1 MSRRKSA
8 RLIKIESL
16 GKEGNVVGADGPIRT
31 KMLHELPAHN
41 QSSAVL
47 ATLRRFARSSATQ
60 ELCEICTIGLPPD
73 HRHLLE
79 LSIGRIICSCH
90 ACALRF
96 HDVVDGRFKL
106 IPREIR
112 SLSQLRLT
120 DYEWDSLALP
130 INLAFFHYSTLQDKM
145 KATYPSPAGA
155 TESLLPLDTWQTL
168 ALNNPILARITPDI
182 EALLVNRVDPRREY
196 YIVPIDLCFEL
207 VGVIRLHWR
216 GLSGGDVVW
225 KEITNFFDRLWQAAL
240 PNGAVP

>member
-1 MSRRKSA
+1 MLSERMVA
-8 RLIKIESL
+8 L
-16 GKEGNVVGADGPIRT
+16 RT
-31 KMLHELPAHN
+31 KMLHELPVHS

-47 ATLRRFARSSATQ
+47 ATLRRFARSSARQ
-60 ELCEICTIGLPPD
+60 EKCELCTISLPPD

-196 YIVPIDLCFEL
+196 YMVPIDLCFEL

-225 KEITNFFDRLWQAAL
+225 KEITNFFDRLRQAAL

>member
-1 MSRRKSA
+1 MLSEQTISF
-8 RLIKIESL
+8 
-16 GKEGNVVGADGPIRT
+16 RT
-31 KMLHELPAHN
+31 KMWHELRAHN
-41 QSSAVL
+41 QSGAVL
-47 ATLRRFARSSATQ
+47 ATLRQFARSSATQ
-60 ELCEICTIGLPPD
+60 ERCELCAIGLPPD

-96 HDVVDGRFKL
+96 HGVVDGRFKL

-112 SLSQLRLT
+112 SLSQFRLT

-130 INLAFFHYSTLQDKM
+130 INLAFFHYSSRQDRM

-155 TESLLPLDTWQTL
+155 TESLLPLDAWQTL
-168 ALNNPILARITPDI
+168 ASNNPLLARIAPDV

-216 GLSGGDVVW
+216 GLSGGELVW
-225 KEITNFFDRLWQAAL
+225 KEIAHFFDRLRKAAL
-240 PNGAVP
+240 PNDAVP

>member
-1 MSRRKSA
+1 VSRRKSA

-16 GKEGNVVGADGPIRT
+16 GKEGNVVGADGPTRT

-60 ELCEICTIGLPPD
+60 EKCELCTIGLPPD

-79 LSIGRIICSCH
+79 LSIGRIICSCD

-96 HDVVDGRFKL
+96 LDVVDGRFKL
-106 IPREIR
+106 IPRKIR
-112 SLSQLRLT
+112 SLSQFRLT
-120 DYEWDSLALP
+120 DYEWDDLALP
-130 INLAFFHYSTLQDKM
+130 ISLAFFHYSTLHNKM

-155 TESLLPLDTWQTL
+155 TESLLSLDAWQAL
-168 ALNNPILARITPDI
+168 ASNNPVLTDIAPDV

-196 YIVPIDLCFEL
+196 YIVPIDVCFEL
-207 VGVIRLHWR
+207 VGVIRLHWK
-216 GLSGGDVVW
+216 GLSGGDLVW
-225 KEITNFFDRLWQAAL
+225 KEIANFFDRLRKAAL
-240 PNGAVP
+240 PNEAVP

>member
-1 MSRRKSA
+1 
-8 RLIKIESL
+8 
-16 GKEGNVVGADGPIRT
+16 
-31 KMLHELPAHN
+31 MLHELRAHN
-41 QSSAVL
+41 QSGAVL
-47 ATLRRFARSSATQ
+47 ATLRQFARSSATQ
-60 ELCEICTIGLPPD
+60 GKCELCAIGLPPD

-112 SLSQLRLT
+112 SLSQFRLT

-130 INLAFFHYSTLQDKM
+130 INLAFFHYSTRQDRM

-155 TESLLPLDTWQTL
+155 TESLLPLDAWQTL
-168 ALNNPILARITPDI
+168 ASNNPLLARIAPDV
-182 EALLVNRVDPRREY
+182 EALLVNRVDPSREY

-216 GLSGGDVVW
+216 GLSGGELVW
-225 KEITNFFDRLWQAAL
+225 KEIAHFFDRLRKAAL
-240 PNGAVP
+240 PNDAVP